1 MFFLQNFLDSRGISS
16 TTLYIILGI
25 ATGII
30 VLLLAVVLLVVFR
43 RRDSGVTNSPDRSK
57 KGYVK
62 GNVKGGN
69 ETNPRVFSFVFIKI
83 WTIFYLTFPGTG
95 KVGKA
100 DNPPDL

>member
-1 MFFLQNFLDSRGISS
+1 MIPAFIFIRLKLFYNLRKQLGKKFVNIFHSTDSRGISS

-30 VLLLAVVLLVVFR
+30 VILLAVVLVVVFR
-43 RRDSGVTNSPDRSK
+43 RRDSAVTNSPDRSK

-69 ETNPRVFSFVFIKI
+69 QI
-83 WTIFYLTFPGTG
+83 
-95 KVGKA
+95 
-100 DNPPDL
+100 D

>member
-1 MFFLQNFLDSRGISS
+1 M
-16 TTLYIILGI
+16 TLYIILGI

-30 VLLLAVVLLVVFR
+30 VILLIVVLVVVFR

-69 ETNPRVFSFVFIKI
+69 KTGQNSFDFDCVKLSLSLL
-83 WTIFYLTFPGTG
+83 TIFIFFLIFSRSRQTG
-95 KVGKA
+95 QG
-100 DNPPDL
+100 